1 MNANIVEFLQ
11 HFESKRMIQVATGA
25 TPRKRTEEEKQQI
38 ADDKLKLKEEEKA
51 AFEKVVQ
58 DREREKEERETFK
71 KEAFLQVAS
80 DRTSYKDELGK
91 SIEQRNKYR
100 ERIILRNEKLR
111 ALQDILALEKI
122 DLNQLQAAVDAAIE
136 N

>member
-1 MNANIVEFLQ
+1 
-11 HFESKRMIQVATGA
+11 MIQVATGA

-58 DREREKEERETFK
+58 DREREKEEREAFK